1 MQKTSLGLQRQG
13 NDNTLIVTLS
23 TQIKRTSFID
33 EESLIND
40 KMSEEIHQLSIDNG
54 YITESQMLS
63 FSYQSEQRLIYKDTL
78 LVKFDQKILDKIK
91 AVFRQ
96 SRFSNAVEF
105 KVEPSLGIKY
115 SLNSESDSYLSC
127 LTEETKVSLNFKIQ
141 EDEGKFIDLQVKGVL
156 ISVLA
161 NNSIMILEGSSR

>member
-33 EESLIND
+33 EESKIDD

-54 YITESQMLS
+54 YITENQMLS
-63 FSYQSEQRLIYKDTL
+63 LSYQSEQRLIYKDTL
-78 LVKFDQKILDKIK
+78 LVKFNQSILDKIK

-96 SRFSNAVEF
+96 SRFSNPV
-105 KVEPSLGIKY
+105 
-115 SLNSESDSYLSC
+115 
-127 LTEETKVSLNFKIQ
+127 
-141 EDEGKFIDLQVKGVL
+141 
-156 ISVLA
+156 
-161 NNSIMILEGSSR
+161 